1 MARVDT
7 HADAREA
14 EPGHGHL
21 RGLDGIRAL
30 SVLAIIAFH
39 SGLSWIPGGYYG
51 VDAFFVLSGFLI
63 TTLLVGEWGTSGT
76 IGLRRFWARRARRL
90 LPALFLLVAV
100 IGIVMATLPGVFS
113 TPHAFA
119 NALSTLFYASNWY
132 QIHAGVPYFSLSSQ
146 PSPWVHTWSL
156 AIEEQ
161 FYLVWPIVVLL
172 VLGLGTRGGG
182 GRRAP
187 IDPERAKRRRLH
199 LLFLLV
205 FVGAL
210 VSAALMA
217 HLAPH
222 GYDAR
227 AYYGTDTRAQALLVG
242 AAIAVGLTL
251 WGRAARRPRCARLAS
266 GLAVAGVAGTAALW
280 ATTSETSTF
289 AFRGGFLAAS
299 LAAGAVVLGCAV
311 APRSLVVR
319 LLELPPLP
327 QLGRISYGIYLWY
340 WPTLLVTSDRRLD
353 WGTYQLFA
361 LRVVLTV
368 AIAALS
374 YELVEK
380 PIRYG
385 ALRRWR
391 MATVAPVG
399 VAAAL
404 GAVLAGTL
412 VPVAATALQG
422 EQLHAPVAARAAEPT
437 GRPMSNRLL
446 AVDSTRTSQAG
457 TPAAAPAAPNLSP
470 GAPLTSTNKPVKVLL
485 VGDSL
490 AGSLGVGL
498 ALEARQYGVQVV
510 NEGSPSCSVSMQGEI
525 QVLWYTVPPG
535 PPCDVA
541 GNADSLLTTWR
552 QWVDAYNPDV
562 VVYLARGET
571 FNQQVDGVWQNLGEP
586 AFDSYVSSRFTSAAG
601 VLGSRGAAVVFLTV
615 PYFDSG
621 VSGAGTPWPEDNPLR
636 VEDDNAI
643 MRGVAADVGGEGVRV
658 RPERAGFTGRALL
671 AHRRARQRAL
681 RRRGALLAI
690 RWDLRRHGVG
700 AGVGCVGPGARTR
713 LAGRDVARTAPVVDS
728 AVVLEPSLPI
738 DPAHSQSSR
747 RGSRCRPE
755 RTASAHPCAGQAR
768 RAGPDCGMHEVT
780 IVPVRGSVGRR

>member
-1 MARVDT
+1 VARVDT

-14 EPGHGHL
+14 EPGLGHV

-63 TTLLVGEWGTSGT
+63 TTLLVGEWGTTGT

-113 TPHAFA
+113 TPRAFA

-161 FYLVWPIVVLL
+161 FYLVWPIVLLL
-172 VLGLGTRGGG
+172 VLGFGTRRGGS
-182 GRRAP
+182 RSVP
-187 IDPERAKRRRLH
+187 VDPVRAKRRRLH
-199 LLFLLV
+199 LLFTLV
-205 FVGAL
+205 CVGAL
-210 VSAALMA
+210 ASAALMA

-222 GYDAR
+222 GYNAR

-251 WGRAARRPRCARLAS
+251 WGRASWGPRGARLAS
-266 GLAVAGVAGTAALW
+266 GLALAGVAGTAVLW
-280 ATTSETSTF
+280 ATTAETSTF

-299 LAAGAVVLGCAV
+299 LAAGAVVIGCAV

-327 QLGRISYGIYLWY
+327 QLGRISYGMYLWY
-340 WPTLLVTSDRRLD
+340 WPTLLATSGRRLD
-353 WGTYQLFA
+353 WGTYQLFG

-368 AIAALS
+368 AIAAVS

-412 VPVAATALQG
+412 VPVGATALQG
-422 EQLHAPVAARAAEPT
+422 EQLHAPPAAGPVAEPT
-437 GRPMSNRLL
+437 IRPLSNSAL
-446 AVDSTRTSQAG
+446 AVDSILHS
-457 TPAAAPAAPNLSP
+457 
-470 GAPLTSTNKPVKVLL
+470 STNKPVKVLL

-498 ALEARQYGVQVV
+498 ALEASQYGVQVV

-525 QVLWYTVPPG
+525 QVLWYTVSPG
-535 PPCDVA
+535 PPCNIG
-541 GNADSLLTTWR
+541 GNADSVLTTWR

-571 FNQQVDGVWQNLGEP
+571 FNQQVDGAWQNLGEP
-586 AFDSYVSSRFTSAAG
+586 AFDSYVGGRFTSAAE

-621 VSGAGTPWPEDNPLR
+621 ISGAGTPWPEDNPLR
-636 VEDDNAI
+636 VQVDNAI
-643 MRGVAADVGGEGVRV
+643 IRGVAAASGGKVDVFDLNALVSPGGHYS
-658 RPERAGFTGRALL
+658 AA
-671 AHRRARQRAL
+671 
-681 RRRGALLAI
+681 
-690 RWDLRRHGVG
+690 
-700 AGVGCVGPGARTR
+700 VGPVNVRCGDGVHFSQSGGIFVGMALAPELSALGQAHAGASPEGTWPGP
-713 LAGRDVARTAPVVDS
+713 LPPSTPPWYS
-728 AVVLEPSLPI
+728 SLPC
-738 DPAHSQSSR
+738 Q
-747 RGSRCRPE
+747 
-755 RTASAHPCAGQAR
+755 
-768 RAGPDCGMHEVT
+768 
-780 IVPVRGSVGRR
+780 